1 MPTVTFTLP
10 NGTARTVDST
20 GCETL
25 MHVVIKHDIAG
36 IEAECGG
43 QLICATC
50 QVYVD
55 APWEAALPGPS
66 GDEQDMIEDL
76 AVEVRPESRLAC
88 QIRMT
93 PVLDG
98 LVVRVPVRQ
107 R

>member
-10 NGTARTVDST
+10 DGTARTVDST

-25 MHVVIKHDIAG
+25 MHVVIRHDIAG

-43 QLICATC
+43 QLVCATC

-55 APWEAALPGPS
+55 APWQAAMPGPS
-66 GDEQDMIEDL
+66 EDEQDMIGDL
-76 AVEVRPESRLAC
+76 AVEVLPESRLAC
-88 QIRMT
+88 QVKLT
-93 PVLDG
+93 PALDG
-98 LVVRVPVRQ
+98 LSVRVPPRQ